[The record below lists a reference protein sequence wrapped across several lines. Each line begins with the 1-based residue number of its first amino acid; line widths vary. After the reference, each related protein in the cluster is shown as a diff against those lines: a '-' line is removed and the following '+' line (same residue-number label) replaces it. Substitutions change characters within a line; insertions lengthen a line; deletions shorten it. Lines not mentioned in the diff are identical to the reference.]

1 MALTRFILC
10 LLGGQFSATVARS
23 ILQNCE
29 RISGKLGAG
38 KGLLFL
44 SLFTRDGSMPLKLE
58 TGRTASTVLSEV
70 VIMMIIIIIITLI

>member
-23 ILQNCE
+23 ILQNCK

-70 VIMMIIIIIITLI
+70 VIMMIIIIVTLI

>member
-23 ILQNCE
+23 ILQNCK
-29 RISGKLGAG
+29 RISGKLGVG

-44 SLFTRDGSMPLKLE
+44 FLFMRDGSMPQKE
-58 TGRTASTVLSEV
+58 EKGRIVSTVSSEFV
-70 VIMMIIIIIITLI
+70 AED